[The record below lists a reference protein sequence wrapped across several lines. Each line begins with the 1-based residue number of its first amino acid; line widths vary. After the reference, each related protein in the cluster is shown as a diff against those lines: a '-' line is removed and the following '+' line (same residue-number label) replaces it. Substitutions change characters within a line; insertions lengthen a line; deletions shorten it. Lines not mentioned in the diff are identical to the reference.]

1 MTYQPNNPMII
12 QSDKTILLEVNN
24 EKFEDARDFLA
35 TFTQLIKSPEHVYT
49 YKLSNI
55 SLYNAIAKG
64 VKKEDIRVGLEK
76 YTKFDIPHIIMNEI
90 DQAFYRYGLITLHKY
105 ESDYILKFRKADVLL
120 EISQYKPL
128 KEFIK
133 EIFKQSIV
141 IHSSSRGR
149 VKQILLELGYPV
161 EDLAGYKEGEN
172 FSISL
177 RAKTLEGD
185 NFSLRK
191 YQKEAINSFYRKGD
205 IRGGNGV
212 IVLPC
217 GAGKTVVAMGIM
229 ASIKERTIILT
240 TSTVAVK
247 QWIRELLDKTDIS
260 KEDIGEYTASSKE
273 IKPITVTTYQ
283 MLTYRKEKGADFLH
297 LDLFNDYN
305 WGLIIYDEV
314 HLLPAPVFR
323 ATIEVQSTRR
333 LGLTATLVRED
344 GLETDVFSLIG
355 PKRFDMPWQELEQ
368 QGYIAPVICYEVRIA
383 MPEKLRLEYVSASK
397 RQKFRLASENPKKSE
412 VIKNLLQKHSD
423 DQVLIIGHYLNQ
435 LRKISKD
442 FSLPII
448 TGQTSINER
457 ERLFSE
463 FRDGKIQALVVSKV
477 ANFAIDLPEASV
489 AIQISGTFG
498 SRQEEAQRL
507 GRILRPF
514 GGNKQAHFYT
524 LVSRD
529 SVEQEYALNR
539 QLFLTEQGY
548 KYGIYSPGSQLLFS
562 KV

>member
-105 ESDYILKFRKADVLL
+105 ESGYILKFRKADVLL

-161 EDLAGYKEGEN
+161 EDLAGYKKGEN

-397 RQKFRLASENPKKSE
+397 RQKFRLASENPKKSK

>member
-1 MTYQPNNPMII
+1 MAYQPDNPMIV
-12 QSDKTILLEVNN
+12 QSDRTILLEVNN
-24 EKFEDARDFLA
+24 EKFESARDFLA
-35 TFTQLIKSPEHVYT
+35 TFAQLVKSPEHVYT
-49 YKLSNI
+49 YKLSDI

-76 YTKFDIPHIIMNEI
+76 YTKFDIPHIIMEEI
-90 DQAFYRYGLITLHKY
+90 EQAFFRYGQITLLKY
-105 ESDYILKFRKADVLL
+105 EKDYILKFSAKEAFIEV
-120 EISQYKPL
+120 SKYKPL
-128 KEFIK
+128 QEHIK
-133 EIFKQSIV
+133 EAKENSI
-141 IHSSSRGR
+141 IIKPNSRGR
-149 VKQILLELGYPV
+149 VKQLLLKLGYPV
-161 EDLAGYKEGEN
+161 DDLAGYVKGER
-172 FSISL
+172 FPISF
-177 RAKTLEGD
+177 REETLEGES
-185 NFSLRK
+185 FALRK
-191 YQKEAINSFYRKGD
+191 YQKEAIDAFYRKGD

-229 ASIKERTIILT
+229 SNINEKTIILA

-247 QWIRELLDKTDIS
+247 QWKRELLDKTNIS
-260 KEDIGEYTASSKE
+260 EEDIGEYISGSKE
-273 IKPITVTTYQ
+273 IKPITITTYQ
-283 MLTYRKEKGADFLH
+283 MLTYRKEKDADFLH
-297 LDLFNDYN
+297 MGLFNSYN

-323 ATIEVQSTRR
+323 ATVEVQSTRR

-355 PKRFDMPWQELEQ
+355 PKRFDMPWQTLEE
-368 QGYIAPVICYEVRIA
+368 QGYIAPVRCYEVRIA
-383 MPEKLRLEYVSASK
+383 MPEELRLEYVSTTK
-397 RQKFRLASENPKKSE
+397 RRKFRLASENINKNNVIERLLKKHE
-412 VIKNLLQKHSD
+412 E
-423 DQVLIIGHYLNQ
+423 DQVLIIGLYIDQ
-435 LRKISKD
+435 LRRISEY
-442 FSLPII
+442 FNLPII
-448 TGQTSINER
+448 TGETHINDR
-457 ERLFSE
+457 ERLFND
-463 FRDGKIQALVVSKV
+463 FREGKIPALVVSKV

-514 GGNKQAHFYT
+514 NDEKQAHFYT

-548 KYGIYSPGSQLLFS
+548 KYGIYSPGSPVLFS

>member
-397 RQKFRLASENPKKSE
+397 RQKFRLASENPKKSK

>member
-105 ESDYILKFRKADVLL
+105 ESGYILKFRKADVLL

-161 EDLAGYKEGEN
+161 EDLAGYKKGEN

-397 RQKFRLASENPKKSE
+397 RQKFRLASENPKKSK

-498 SRQEEAQRL
+498 LRQEEAQRL

>member
-1 MTYQPNNPMII
+1 
-12 QSDKTILLEVNN
+12 
-24 EKFEDARDFLA
+24 
-35 TFTQLIKSPEHVYT
+35 
-49 YKLSNI
+49 
-55 SLYNAIAKG
+55 
-64 VKKEDIRVGLEK
+64 
-76 YTKFDIPHIIMNEI
+76 
-90 DQAFYRYGLITLHKY
+90 
-105 ESDYILKFRKADVLL
+105 
-120 EISQYKPL
+120 
-128 KEFIK
+128 
-133 EIFKQSIV
+133 
-141 IHSSSRGR
+141 
-149 VKQILLELGYPV
+149 
-161 EDLAGYKEGEN
+161 
-172 FSISL
+172 
-177 RAKTLEGD
+177 
-185 NFSLRK
+185 
-191 YQKEAINSFYRKGD
+191 
-205 IRGGNGV
+205 
-212 IVLPC
+212 
-217 GAGKTVVAMGIM
+217 
-229 ASIKERTIILT
+229 
-240 TSTVAVK
+240 
-247 QWIRELLDKTDIS
+247 
-260 KEDIGEYTASSKE
+260 
-273 IKPITVTTYQ
+273 
-283 MLTYRKEKGADFLH
+283 
-297 LDLFNDYN
+297 
-305 WGLIIYDEV
+305 
-314 HLLPAPVFR
+314 
-323 ATIEVQSTRR
+323 
-333 LGLTATLVRED
+333 
-344 GLETDVFSLIG
+344 LIG

>member
-1 MTYQPNNPMII
+1 MTYQPDNPMII
-12 QSDKTILLEVNN
+12 QSDRTILLEVNN
-24 EKFEDARDFLA
+24 KKFEGARDFLA
-35 TFTQLIKSPEHVYT
+35 TFAQLVKSPEHVYT
-49 YKLSNI
+49 YRLSDI

-64 VKKEDIRVGLEK
+64 IKKEDIRVGLEK
-76 YTKFDIPHIIMNEI
+76 YTKFDIPHIIMEEI
-90 DQAFYRYGLITLHKY
+90 DQAYYRYGQITLLKY
-105 ESDYILKFRKADVLL
+105 QNDYILKFSAKDSFIEV
-120 EISQYKPL
+120 SKYKPFQEHI
-128 KEFIK
+128 KEFKRNEIIIK
-133 EIFKQSIV
+133 SN
-141 IHSSSRGR
+141 SRGR
-149 VKQILLELGYPV
+149 VKQLLLKLGYPV
-161 EDLAGYKEGEN
+161 EDLAGYVEGEE
-172 FSISL
+172 FSISF
-177 RAKTLEGD
+177 RDKTLEGEE
-185 NFSLRK
+185 FSLRK
-191 YQKEAINSFYRKGD
+191 YQKEAIDAFYRKGD

-229 ASIKERTIILT
+229 SNINEKTIILT

-247 QWIRELLDKTDIS
+247 QWKRELIDKMDINE
-260 KEDIGEYTASSKE
+260 EDIGEYISASKE
-273 IKPITVTTYQ
+273 IKPITITTYQ
-283 MLTYRKEKGADFLH
+283 MLTYRKEKSADFLH
-297 LDLFNDYN
+297 LDLFNSYN

-323 ATIEVQSTRR
+323 ATVEVQSTRR

-355 PKRFDMPWQELEQ
+355 PKRFDMPWQTLEE
-368 QGYIAPVICYEVRIA
+368 QGHIAPVKCYEVRIA
-383 MPEKLRLEYVSASK
+383 MPEKLRLEYVSTRK
-397 RQKFRLASENPKKSE
+397 RKKFRLASENVKKNE
-412 VIKNLLQKHSD
+412 IVEKLLQKHKN
-423 DQVLIIGHYLNQ
+423 DQVLIVGHYLNQ
-435 LRKISKD
+435 LKKISKD
-442 FSLPII
+442 FDLPII
-448 TGQTSINER
+448 TGETNINDR
-457 ERLFSE
+457 ERLFCD
-463 FRDGKIQALVVSKV
+463 FREGKIQALVVSKV

-514 GGNKQAHFYT
+514 GDEKQAHFYT

-548 KYGIYSPGSQLLFS
+548 KYGIYSPGSPVLFS

>member
-1 MTYQPNNPMII
+1 MAYQPDNPMIV
-12 QSDKTILLEVNN
+12 QSDRTILLEVNN
-24 EKFEDARDFLA
+24 EKFESARDFLA
-35 TFTQLIKSPEHVYT
+35 TFAQLVKSPEHVYT
-49 YKLSNI
+49 YKLSDI

-76 YTKFDIPHIIMNEI
+76 YTKFDIPHIIMEEI
-90 DQAFYRYGLITLHKY
+90 EQAFFRYGQITLLKY
-105 ESDYILKFRKADVLL
+105 EKDYILKFSAKEAFIEV
-120 EISQYKPL
+120 SKYKPL
-128 KEFIK
+128 QEHIK
-133 EIFKQSIV
+133 EAKENSI
-141 IHSSSRGR
+141 IIKPNSRGR
-149 VKQILLELGYPV
+149 VKQLLLKLGYPV
-161 EDLAGYKEGEN
+161 DDLAGYVKGER
-172 FSISL
+172 FPISF
-177 RAKTLEGD
+177 REETLEGES
-185 NFSLRK
+185 FALRK
-191 YQKEAINSFYRKGD
+191 YQKEAIDAFYRKGD

-229 ASIKERTIILT
+229 SNINEKTIILA

-247 QWIRELLDKTDIS
+247 QWKRELLDKTNIS
-260 KEDIGEYTASSKE
+260 EEDIGEYISGSKE
-273 IKPITVTTYQ
+273 IKPITITTYQ
-283 MLTYRKEKGADFLH
+283 MLTYRKEKDADFLH
-297 LDLFNDYN
+297 MGLFNSYN

-323 ATIEVQSTRR
+323 ATVEVQSTRR

-355 PKRFDMPWQELEQ
+355 PKRFDMPWQTLEE
-368 QGYIAPVICYEVRIA
+368 QGYIAPVRCYEVRIA
-383 MPEKLRLEYVSASK
+383 MPEELRLEYVSTTK
-397 RQKFRLASENPKKSE
+397 RRKFRLASENINKNNVIERLLKKHE
-412 VIKNLLQKHSD
+412 E
-423 DQVLIIGHYLNQ
+423 DQVLIIGLYIDQ
-435 LRKISKD
+435 LRKISEFFK
-442 FSLPII
+442 LPII
-448 TGQTSINER
+448 TGETNINDR
-457 ERLFSE
+457 ERLFND
-463 FRDGKIQALVVSKV
+463 FREGKIPALVVSKV

-514 GGNKQAHFYT
+514 NDEKQAHFYT

-548 KYGIYSPGSQLLFS
+548 KYGIYSPGSPVLFS

>member
-397 RQKFRLASENPKKSE
+397 RQKFRLASENPKKSK

-514 GGNKQAHFYT
+514 SGNKQAHFYT

>member
-1 MTYQPNNPMII
+1 MAYQPDNPMIV
-12 QSDKTILLEVNN
+12 QSDRTILLEVNN
-24 EKFEDARDFLA
+24 EKFESARDFLA
-35 TFTQLIKSPEHVYT
+35 TFAQLVKSPEHVYT
-49 YKLSNI
+49 YKLSDI

-76 YTKFDIPHIIMNEI
+76 YTKFDIPHIIMEEI
-90 DQAFYRYGLITLHKY
+90 EQAFFRYGQITLLKY
-105 ESDYILKFRKADVLL
+105 EKDYILKFSAKEAFIEV
-120 EISQYKPL
+120 SKYKPL
-128 KEFIK
+128 QEHIK
-133 EIFKQSIV
+133 EAKENSI
-141 IHSSSRGR
+141 IIKPNSRGR
-149 VKQILLELGYPV
+149 VKQLLLKLGYPV
-161 EDLAGYKEGEN
+161 DDLAGYVRGER
-172 FSISL
+172 FPISF
-177 RAKTLEGD
+177 REETLGGES
-185 NFSLRK
+185 FALRK
-191 YQKEAINSFYRKGD
+191 YQKEAIDAFYRKGD

-229 ASIKERTIILT
+229 SNINEKTIILA

-247 QWIRELLDKTDIS
+247 QWKRELLDKTNIS
-260 KEDIGEYTASSKE
+260 EEDIGEYISGSKE
-273 IKPITVTTYQ
+273 IKPITITTYQ
-283 MLTYRKEKGADFLH
+283 MLTYRKEKDADFLH
-297 LDLFNDYN
+297 MGLFNSYN

-323 ATIEVQSTRR
+323 ATVEVQSTRR

-355 PKRFDMPWQELEQ
+355 PKRFDMPWQTLEE
-368 QGYIAPVICYEVRIA
+368 QGYIAPVRCYEVRIA
-383 MPEKLRLEYVSASK
+383 MPEELRLEYVSTTK
-397 RQKFRLASENPKKSE
+397 RRKFRLASENINKNNVIERLLKKHE
-412 VIKNLLQKHSD
+412 E
-423 DQVLIIGHYLNQ
+423 DQVLIIGLYIDQ
-435 LRKISKD
+435 LRRISEY
-442 FSLPII
+442 FNLPII
-448 TGQTSINER
+448 TGETHINDR
-457 ERLFSE
+457 ERLFND
-463 FRDGKIQALVVSKV
+463 FREGKIPALVVSKV

-514 GGNKQAHFYT
+514 NDEKQAHFYT

-548 KYGIYSPGSQLLFS
+548 KYGIYSPGSPVLFS

>member
-12 QSDKTILLEVNN
+12 QSDKTILLEVKND
-24 EKFEDARDFLA
+24 KFESARDFLA
-35 TFTQLIKSPEHVYT
+35 TFAQLVKSPEHVYT
-49 YKLSNI
+49 YKLSSI

-64 VKKEDIRVGLEK
+64 IKKEDIRLGLEK
-76 YTKFDIPHIIMNEI
+76 YTKFDIPHIIMEEI

-105 ESDYILKFRKADVLL
+105 EKDYILKFRKRDVLL
-120 EISQYKPL
+120 EIIQYKPI

-133 EIFKQSIV
+133 EVQKDSIV

-149 VKQILLELGYPV
+149 VKQLLLKLGYPV
-161 EDLAGYKEGEN
+161 EDLAGYRTGEK
-172 FSISL
+172 FSVSL
-177 RAKTLEGD
+177 RSETLQGEE
-185 NFSLRK
+185 FHLRK
-191 YQKEAINSFYRKGD
+191 YQKDAINSFYKQGD

-229 ASIKERTIILT
+229 ANINERTLILT

-247 QWIRELLDKTDIS
+247 QWIRELIDKTTINE
-260 KEDIGEYTASSKE
+260 EDIGEYTAASKE

-283 MLTYRKEKGADFLH
+283 MLTYRREKGEGFLH
-297 LDLFNDYN
+297 LGLFNNYN

-323 ATIEVQSTRR
+323 ATVEVQSIRR
-333 LGLTATLVRED
+333 LVLTATLVRED

-383 MPEKLRLEYVSASK
+383 MPEQLRLEYVSATK
-397 RQKFRLASENPKKSE
+397 RKKFRLSSENHKKSE
-412 VIKNLLQKHSD
+412 VIENLLHKHKD
-423 DQVLIIGHYLNQ
+423 DQILIIGHYLNQ
-435 LRKISKD
+435 LRKISKE
-442 FSLPII
+442 FELPII
-448 TGQTSINER
+448 TGQTSISER

-463 FRDGKIQALVVSKV
+463 FREGKIQALVVSKV

-514 GGNKQAHFYT
+514 DGNKQAHFYT